1 MRVVLAAVAVVS
13 FASGPAFAQCP
24 EADQKKLEQF
34 DRAWGEAAEH
44 GDRAHLQGIYADD
57 FAGLS
62 ATGSTSK
69 TQIIDTAV
77 RDFERVRASA
87 KPAPKVVHDY
97 YVIGCTPAT
106 ATITHRNVI
115 TTMVDGKEKT
125 AYSRSVHFLEKRA
138 DRWQVVSNAGNPLGD
153 SAVLLYMEREWNDA
167 SKRGDVA
174 WFERNYAFDATDISS
189 RTGGIN
195 RKAEEIASMKGD
207 KTVLDSLELSDLDVR
222 VEGNSAIVTGI
233 NRVRG
238 KDAEGKPFERR
249 TRFTDTYIKRDGR
262 WQVWA
267 TQGTAVQ

>member
-125 AYSRSVHFLEKRA
+125 AYSRSVHFLEKRS

-153 SAVLLYMEREWNDA
+153 AAVLVYMEREWNDA
-167 SKRGDVA
+167 ELARDYA
-174 WFERNYAFDATDISS
+174 WHERNYSDDFSGISS
-189 RTGGIN
+189 RTGALST
-195 RKAEEIASMKGD
+195 KSEDIASSK
-207 KTVLDSLELSDLDVR
+207 KATVTSANLSELDVR
-222 VEGNSAIVTGI
+222 VEGDSAIMGTDDKGAFDRKV
-233 NRVRG
+233 
-238 KDAEGKPFERR
+238 
-249 TRFTDTYIKRDGR
+249 RFTDTFVKRDGR
-262 WQVWA
+262 WLVWA
-267 TQGTAVQ
+267 TQGTAIS

>member
-125 AYSRSVHFLEKRA
+125 TYSRSVHFLEKRS

-153 SAVLLYMEREWNDA
+153 AAVLVYMEREWNDA
-167 SKRGDVA
+167 ELARDYA
-174 WFERNYAFDATDISS
+174 WHERNYSDDFSGISS
-189 RTGGIN
+189 RTGALST
-195 RKAEEIASMKGD
+195 KSEDIASSK
-207 KTVLDSLELSDLDVR
+207 KATVTSANLSDLDVR
-222 VEGNSAIVTGI
+222 VEGDSAIVTGI
-233 NRVRG
+233 NHVVGTDDKGAFDRKV
-238 KDAEGKPFERR
+238 
-249 TRFTDTYIKRDGR
+249 RFTDTFVKRDGR
-262 WQVWA
+262 WLVWA
-267 TQGTAVQ
+267 TQGTAIS

>member
-1 MRVVLAAVAVVS
+1 MRVVLTAVAIVS
-13 FASGPAFAQCP
+13 FVSGPAFAQCP
-24 EADQKKLEQF
+24 EAEQKKLEQF
-34 DRAWGEAAEH
+34 DRAWGEAAER

-77 RDFERVRASA
+77 RDSERVRTSA
-87 KPAPKVVHDY
+87 RPAPKVVHDY

-125 AYSRSVHFLEKRA
+125 AYSRSVHFLEKRG

-167 SKRGDVA
+167 ELTRDFA
-174 WFERNYAFDATDISS
+174 WHERNYSDDFSGISS
-189 RTGGIN
+189 RTGALSN
-195 RKAEEIASMKGD
+195 KSEDIASSK
-207 KTVLDSLELSDLDVR
+207 KATVTSANLSEMDVR
-222 VEGNSAIVTGI
+222 VEGETAVVTGI
-233 NRVRG
+233 NHVTGTDDKGAAFDRKV
-238 KDAEGKPFERR
+238 
-249 TRFTDTYIKRDGR
+249 RFTDTFVKRDGR
-262 WQVWA
+262 WLVWA
-267 TQGTAVQ
+267 TQGTAIS

>member
-115 TTMVDGKEKT
+115 TTMVDGKKKT
-125 AYSRSVHFLEKRA
+125 YSRSVHFLEKRS

-153 SAVLLYMEREWNDA
+153 AAVLAYMEREWNDA
-167 SKRGDVA
+167 ELARDYA
-174 WFERNYAFDATDISS
+174 WHERNYSDDFSGISS
-189 RTGGIN
+189 RTGALST
-195 RKAEEIASMKGD
+195 KSEDIASSK
-207 KTVLDSLELSDLDVR
+207 KATVTSANLTELDVR
-222 VEGNSAIVTGI
+222 VEGDSAIVTGI
-233 NRVRG
+233 NHVVG
-238 KDAEGKPFERR
+238 
-249 TRFTDTYIKRDGR
+249 TDD
-262 WQVWA
+262 
-267 TQGTAVQ
+267 

>member
-125 AYSRSVHFLEKRA
+125 AYSRSVHFLEKRS

-153 SAVLLYMEREWNDA
+153 AAVLVYMEREWNDA
-167 SKRGDVA
+167 ELARDYA
-174 WFERNYAFDATDISS
+174 WHERNYSDDFSGISS
-189 RTGGIN
+189 RTGALSTKTEDIASS
-195 RKAEEIASMKGD
+195 RKATLTLAK
-207 KTVLDSLELSDLDVR
+207 VSDLDVR
-222 VEGNSAIVTGI
+222 VEGSTAVVTGI
-233 NRVRG
+233 NHVKG
-238 KDAEGKPFERR
+238 TDDKGVAFDR
-249 TRFTDTYIKRDGR
+249 TVRFTDTFVKRDGR
-262 WQVWA
+262 WLVWA
-267 TQGTAVQ
+267 TQGTAII